1 MIRIIANVS
10 KKVPVPGVEYSSQS
24 FMAGIEVEVSDG
36 ATPEEIQQKI
46 HSVYSTLE
54 RTIDSEIAARNGE
67 APTTAALGSASEQRP
82 ANRLPTTKSGNGNGR
97 RATQAQIKA
106 ILAIGQSIG
115 MDRTKVIDYVAG
127 EFGVKKLDDLAI
139 KDASTLI
146 ERMKEEQ
153 AAKR

>member
-1 MIRIIANVS
+1 MIRITANVS

-36 ATPEEIQQKI
+36 ATPEQIQARI
-46 HSVYSTLE
+46 REVYAILE
-54 RTIDSEIAARNGE
+54 QTIDSEIAARNGE
-67 APTTAALGSASEQRP
+67 PAQAMSMRPEAESRP
-82 ANRLPTTKSGNGNGR
+82 ANRLPVSQNNNGR

-106 ILAIGQSIG
+106 ILAIGHSIG
-115 MDRTKVIDYVAG
+115 MDRAKLIDYVGG
-127 EFGVKKLDDLAI
+127 EFNVKKLDDLAI

-153 AAKR
+153 ATQR